1 MLCRPCHRPAV
12 CFRHLL
18 VNVLAVPQ
26 KKKTDGVPKI
36 LSLFQYIVFFFLT
49 LCKSYNICISH
60 FLAPAFSLYLCY
72 FGVINSGHKITI
84 LQCKTNIKIIYKI
97 NVHLSG
103 MLCAVNERMVRTKQL
118 LSVNKTWKVAQSSI
132 ITKRPSPIQNIKFI
146 IQDIYRVSSHAFRF

>member
-1 MLCRPCHRPAV
+1 MCLQSR
-12 CFRHLL
+12 
-18 VNVLAVPQ
+18 
-26 KKKTDGVPKI
+26 KKKKHRWRSKNIIIISV
-36 LSLFQYIVFFFLT
+36 YIFFFLT

-84 LQCKTNIKIIYKI
+84 LQYKTNIKIIYKI